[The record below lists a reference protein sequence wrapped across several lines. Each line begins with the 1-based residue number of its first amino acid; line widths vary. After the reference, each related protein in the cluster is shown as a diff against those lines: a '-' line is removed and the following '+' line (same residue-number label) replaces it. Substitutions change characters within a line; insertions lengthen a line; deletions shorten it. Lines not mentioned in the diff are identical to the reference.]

1 MKKNKAA
8 FFCSSLLLVILL
20 SNCDKQVGKVEK
32 AAPPKP
38 GACDTIT
45 YAKHIQPILVSS
57 CGLGGSGCHN
67 SVGAGGD
74 LNTYAQVKAIG
85 ENGKLKNRV
94 IDGVPSVMPLGG
106 PKLPQAQLD
115 LIQCWI
121 TNNYKQQ

>member
-1 MKKNKAA
+1 MKKNNVVFLCASLM
-8 FFCSSLLLVILL
+8 FVLLLT
-20 SNCDKQVGKVEK
+20 NCDKQIGKVEK
-32 AAPPKP
+32 ATTPKP

-45 YAKHIQPILVSS
+45 YTKHIQPILASS
-57 CGLGGSGCHN
+57 CGLSSSGCHG

-74 LNTYAQVKAIG
+74 LNNYAQVKAIG
-85 ENGKLKNRV
+85 ESGKIKNRV

-106 PKLPQAQLD
+106 PKLPQTQLD

>member
-1 MKKNKAA
+1 MKKNKVVFSAC
-8 FFCSSLLLVILL
+8 FFILIFLL

-32 AAPPKP
+32 SAPPQV

-45 YAKHIQPILVSS
+45 YVKHIQPILVSS
-57 CGLGGSGCHN
+57 CGLGSSGCHN
-67 SVGAGGD
+67 SVGGGGD
-74 LNTYAQVKAIG
+74 LNNYAQVKAIG

-94 IDGVPSVMPLGG
+94 IDGVPSIMPQGG
-106 PKLPQAQLD
+106 PKLPQSQLD